1 MMIDGILRLTE
12 WQAVEVF
19 PQFSST
25 VPAVQRESLPLL
37 AIFFLSFFCADD
49 YKASFKSWNQK
60 MKPKCV
66 FFAKT
71 PPPPAH
77 CI

>member
-1 MMIDGILRLTE
+1 MMIDGILCLTE
-12 WQAVEVF
+12 WQAAEVF

-25 VPAVQRESLPLL
+25 GPAVQREST
-37 AIFFLSFFCADD
+37 AAGHFFFFLFCADD
-49 YKASFKSWNQK
+49 YKASFKSWKQK
-60 MKPKCV
+60 MKPNCV